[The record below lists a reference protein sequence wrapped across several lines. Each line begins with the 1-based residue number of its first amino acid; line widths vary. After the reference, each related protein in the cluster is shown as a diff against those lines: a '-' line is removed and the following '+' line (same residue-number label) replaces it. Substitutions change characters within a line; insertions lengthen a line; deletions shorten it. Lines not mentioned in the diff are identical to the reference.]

1 MLIDEPELHR
11 EADPKMSAAFFK
23 ISRSIRSRSFSRRER
38 ATLETR
44 SDSDGAAVR
53 MMGRLV
59 VPVACAENCFMH
71 RRNTVSCKP
80 SSVATFS
87 TDRALLATRSTASR
101 LNASGNI
108 RRVLLI

>member
-23 ISRSIRSRSFSRRER
+23 ISRSIRSRSFSRRKR
-38 ATLETR
+38 ATSETR
-44 SDSDGAAVR
+44 SDGDGAAACV
-53 MMGRLV
+53 MGRLV
-59 VPVACAENCFMH
+59 VQVACAENCFIH
-71 RRNTVSCKP
+71 RRNTVSCKL

-87 TDRALLATRSTASR
+87 TDNPLLATRSTASR

-108 RRVLLI
+108 RRVMLI